1 MHSTRSSDPPASTLN
16 GLIGRPSAYAPVE
29 EDATRLLAVL
39 EAALAESDA
48 FDESVPAPVA
58 EPRSQQF
65 SVDYLSRLVDA
76 VDVFTT
82 AFEAW
87 METQVESDLMSAR
100 GLFPTAW
107 PKDGSD
113 PADVSRRALAVAE
126 AAGAAA
132 KAVPVTGAYVVVEG
146 TGLLDPVANW
156 SHVSQPKALLSP
168 ADVRLVAAQ
177 IKGRLGGMAL
187 DAEMNRSD
195 GLPSFGPVALHQILW
210 NTAAPYWTAHRYRVA
225 VREAAESLS
234 STMGRGS
241 GVSERSYVP

>member
-1 MHSTRSSDPPASTLN
+1 MDMPRTRQLDRLRGIIDDAAGVDDATFAGWKERARGALHAVVGSASQYLERFD
-16 GLIGRPSAYAPVE
+16 RPSSAYAPVE

-48 FDESVPAPVA
+48 FDESVPAPEA

-132 KAVPVTGAYVVVEG
+132 KAVPVTGAYVVVQG

-168 ADVRLVAAQ
+168 AGSTATANQR
-177 IKGRLGGMAL
+177 
-187 DAEMNRSD
+187 
-195 GLPSFGPVALHQILW
+195 GP
-210 NTAAPYWTAHRYRVA
+210 R
-225 VREAAESLS
+225 
-234 STMGRGS
+234 
-241 GVSERSYVP
+241 